1 MDGIVKILK
10 GSASIFLCIC
20 LFAPALWADVIV
32 FKSGKEIQV
41 KKVWEEGETYNCY
54 RYGKLVKYPKVTI
67 ERIEKTDKKN
77 PLPAFAEPVTNVPRW
92 KCLANEPLKYP
103 EPFKVR
109 TNYTKPGVDRT
120 YKSRAFDLAGW
131 GYFDE
136 LLEMIN
142 EKPEI
147 VYQTDR
153 NGKNLLMES
162 VRDAKQIQYFLDKG
176 LDINAGNDYGMT
188 AIMFAVQG
196 QKCHD
201 EISVLVRKGANLEL
215 VNDPARSIYNAD
227 KEGTAFMLAV
237 ADERYDNAA
246 LLIKCGTNINAYN
259 SHGDTALHIALRGQ
273 VPKSEKKAEFLLKY
287 APSLNSQNKWG
298 HTPIES
304 AVEFGR
310 RKQVGKI
317 LEKAGIPM
325 PSVPVMFGDVRTAIR
340 VTARE
345 EYQRRH
351 KTSSF
356 PRLAFAH
363 GNIGM
368 GSYSANAIDILL
380 RQNPDLAKQKDRF
393 GRTLLHWAGEY
404 CNVDAFD
411 YLMEYGI
418 PINVQDNEGN
428 TALHLWAEH
437 NDAVAALLAK
447 GADATIKNNMGRIPL
462 HFVGLKYTHSSD
474 INALIKM
481 HIKAG
486 GSLNARDINGQTPAQ
501 VSENRTF
508 REIAASFQ

>member
-1 MDGIVKILK
+1 MKIFKWLMLIAVC
-10 GSASIFLCIC
+10 GGLT
-20 LFAPALWADVIV
+20 APMLWADVII
-32 FKSGKEIQV
+32 FKSGKEITV
-41 KKVWEEGETYNCY
+41 KKVWEDEDAYNCY
-54 RYGKLVKYPKVTI
+54 RFGKLVKYPKVTI
-67 ERIEKTDKKN
+67 KSVEKTDQKTS
-77 PLPAFAEPVTNVPRW
+77 LPAFAEPVTNVPKW
-92 KCLANEPLKYP
+92 KCLANEPFKYP

-120 YKSRAFDLAGW
+120 YKSRAFELAGW
-131 GYFDE
+131 GYLDE
-136 LLEMIN
+136 LQEMIEEN
-142 EKPEI
+142 PEI
-147 VYQTDR
+147 VFQTDR
-153 NGKNLLMES
+153 NGKNLLMSS

-188 AIMFAVQG
+188 AIMFAVQR
-196 QKCHD
+196 KNSHD
-201 EISVLVRKGANLEL
+201 AISLLARKGADLEL

-237 ADERYDNAA
+237 AEEKYDNAA

-273 VPKSEKKAEFLLKY
+273 VPKSEKKAAFLLKY
-287 APSLNSQNKWG
+287 ASSLNSQNKWG
-298 HTPIES
+298 HTPVES

-317 LEKAGIPM
+317 LEKAGVPM

-345 EYQRRH
+345 QFQRRP

-368 GSYSANAIDILL
+368 GSYDVNAIDILL

-404 CNVDAFD
+404 CNVDAFA
-411 YLMEYGI
+411 YLMDYGI
-418 PINVQDNEGN
+418 PVNVQDSEGN

-437 NDAVAALLAK
+437 NDAVKALLAK
-447 GADATIKNNMGRIPL
+447 GADAAIKNNMGRIPL
-462 HFVGLKYTHSSD
+462 HFVGLQYTHSSD

-481 HIKAG
+481 HIMAG
-486 GSLNARDINGQTPAQ
+486 GSLNARDINGETPAQ